1 MTGERGKAMS
11 GGAVQGGVASNPA
24 EDATGA
30 MTVDPAAEHGRRIRA
45 FRERMRVEHPQ
56 LYTHPR
62 QPWPWRDPLPE
73 PDAPSRPPR
82 VATDRVS
89 LCPST
94 ILERAE
100 GLVARGLFREARD
113 YLTGRHP
120 VAEVVR
126 SLGHPGW
133 TARLER
139 CLARLD
145 GAATG

>member
-1 MTGERGKAMS
+1 MFGFVAHPPLGAADGVEDRRFPLRG
-11 GGAVQGGVASNPA
+11 NA
-24 EDATGA
+24 ENAD
-30 MTVDPAAEHGRRIRA
+30 
-45 FRERMRVEHPQ
+45 
-56 LYTHPR
+56 HPR